1 MLLIFLKSCGKLSV
15 ERVGFMK
22 ESNKRNPL
30 NNFDAQFKKAT
41 LQLLILSILSDEEMY
56 AYEIAQTILERSG
69 GKYKAPLLYTS
80 ISKLEAYGFVTESR
94 KESVSNRMRVYYMIT
109 DSGLS
114 YLSQLKGLYKD
125 LTDVVYDIDYC
136 DEHPGCTTEDLE
148 EEFGTPEEIAN
159 EFLES
164 KNVSNSGRIKK
175 LRNSRRLIAIIAVV
189 LVVVLIAVIA
199 FYRDVLSQST
209 QAKATDVI
217 VIYPEEEVENPV
229 W

>member
-1 MLLIFLKSCGKLSV
+1 MLLIFLKFCGKLSV

-125 LTDVVYDIDYC
+125 LTDVVYDIAYSK
-136 DEHPGCTTEDLE
+136 E
-148 EEFGTPEEIAN
+148 E
-159 EFLES
+159 
-164 KNVSNSGRIKK
+164 
-175 LRNSRRLIAIIAVV
+175 
-189 LVVVLIAVIA
+189 
-199 FYRDVLSQST
+199 RDS
-209 QAKATDVI
+209 
-217 VIYPEEEVENPV
+217 
-229 W
+229 